1 MKMRLTPFLVCLALA
16 GCTGHEYARSVGER
30 APSDTAL
37 GECQRQAY
45 NDPKVQALLLQNF
58 TLVADPAHDFALRQA
73 RIDATNACLRSRGIT
88 VPGGVEPVNRGGYLL

>member
-1 MKMRLTPFLVCLALA
+1 LAA
-16 GCTGHEYARSVGER
+16 CSGRDYARSVGEG
-30 APSDTAL
+30 APADTAR

-45 NDPKVQALLLQNF
+45 DDPKVKALLLQNF

-73 RIDATNACLRSRGIT
+73 RIDATNACLRARGIT